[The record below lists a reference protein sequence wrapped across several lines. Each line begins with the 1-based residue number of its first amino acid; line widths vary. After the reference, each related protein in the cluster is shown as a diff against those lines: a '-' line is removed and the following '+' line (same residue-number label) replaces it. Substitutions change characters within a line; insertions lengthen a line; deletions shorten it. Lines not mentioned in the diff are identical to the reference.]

1 MKLTIDEKKYLWSKI
16 EFKKKKT
23 AKENENELYHLL
35 NNDNETFSEDEFL
48 KILNS
53 LEYSF
58 KKKLKTGII
67 KNENFKSLKN
77 KLPDSWID
85 VKYSVISAK
94 NKRDNKKPTKISK
107 KSEIINYLQKKNI
120 DFDSKSKKADLL
132 KLFKNENIKTFYGF
146 ITN

>member
-1 MKLTIDEKKYLWSKI
+1 MNKKNINMKLTIDEKKYLWSKI

-67 KNENFKSLKN
+67 KNENFK
-77 KLPDSWID
+77 P
-85 VKYSVISAK
+85 
-94 NKRDNKKPTKISK
+94 
-107 KSEIINYLQKKNI
+107 KSPK
-120 DFDSKSKKADLL
+120 
-132 KLFKNENIKTFYGF
+132 
-146 ITN
+146 